1 MPKQKEKTKPIKN
14 YKHKGKRKNIPEVGL
29 VTSST
34 DKVTGKK
41 LYKFDPFLDP
51 NLEWTGKLEKNQL
64 EIDNVSLHVH
74 EKIDPKLLI
83 DKIKSNA
90 EKSIK
95 EDKQLNFFDNPD
107 FEKPLNKALQFYQHE
122 SSWSNRLIA
131 GDSLLVMN
139 SLLEKEGMGGKI
151 QTIFMDP
158 PYGINY
164 RSNFQPFTNRRD
176 VKENDDAIPH
186 EPEMIKAFR
195 DTWELGLSLIHI

>member
-41 LYKFDPFLDP
+41 FYKFDPFLDP

-83 DKIKSNA
+83 DKIKINA

-122 SSWSNRLIA
+122 
-131 GDSLLVMN
+131 V
-139 SLLEKEGMGGKI
+139 
-151 QTIFMDP
+151 
-158 PYGINY
+158 
-164 RSNFQPFTNRRD
+164 
-176 VKENDDAIPH
+176 
-186 EPEMIKAFR
+186 
-195 DTWELGLSLIHI
+195 